1 MKKIERV
8 AILLLIITIFFI
20 NSALSCTMA
29 ISQRKSS
36 IDGITYL
43 AKNRDSTDF
52 ISLIES
58 VVVIKDTEGKH
69 KILT

>member
-1 MKKIERV
+1 
-8 AILLLIITIFFI
+8 
-20 NSALSCTMA
+20 MA